1 MIKTKTTAN
10 INGKKIRERQ
20 LVAKSLPKHKEKSI

>member
-1 MIKTKTTAN
+1 LRKTKTTAS
-10 INGKKIRERQ
+10 INGKKIKDRK